1 MRVSL
6 KRLIVA
12 TDFSDM
18 ADVAVHYGI
27 RLARE
32 FGAKLYL
39 CHVIPFSST
48 VALGEAASGVLSQHR
63 HLMDEAHARLGEL
76 MENVSVEWEPVVRV
90 GNPAEEV
97 ARATAEK
104 KADLAVCATHG
115 RSGLKRLFLG
125 SVAER
130 LVRILPCPL
139 LVVRPGVEG
148 LADWTEGS
156 IRFRK
161 VLLGS
166 DFSPDS
172 ELAVSYALSLAQEFQ
187 SELHLVHVIEPPV
200 YKNLLKPGKE
210 DEAELRRLRGLLK
223 EKLPALV
230 PEDARHWC
238 TPVTALLA
246 GQPYDELT
254 KYAVVNEIDLIVL
267 GVRGHGLVESLFVGS
282 TTYRVIR
289 QAPCPVLSVQ
299 PATWNRQEG

>member
-1 MRVSL
+1 MRVPL
-6 KRLIVA
+6 KRLIAA

-48 VALGEAASGVLSQHR
+48 VSLGEAASGVLSQHR
-63 HLMDEAHARLGEL
+63 HLMDEAHGRLGEL
-76 MENVSVEWEPVVRV
+76 IGGVSVEWEPVVRV

-97 ARATAEK
+97 ARATVEK

-139 LVVRPGVEG
+139 LVVRPGAQG
-148 LADWTEGS
+148 LAAWTEGS

-161 VLLGS
+161 VLLGT
-166 DFSPDS
+166 DFSADS
-172 ELAVSYALSLAQEFQ
+172 ELALSYALSLAQEFQ
-187 SELHLVHVIEPPV
+187 SELHLVHVVEPPV

-210 DEAELRRLRGLLK
+210 EEAELHRLRGLLK
-223 EKLPALV
+223 EKLPGLV
-230 PEDARHWC
+230 PQDARHWC
-238 TPVTALLA
+238 TPVTGLLA

-267 GVRGHGLVESLFVGS
+267 GMRGHGLVESLFVGS

-299 PATWNRQEG
+299 RATWTRQEG

>member
-1 MRVSL
+1 MRVPL
-6 KRLIVA
+6 KRLIAA

-48 VALGEAASGVLSQHR
+48 VSLGEAASGVLSQHR

-76 MENVSVEWEPVVRV
+76 MGDLPVEWEPVVRV

-97 ARATAEK
+97 ARVTAEK

-115 RSGLKRLFLG
+115 RSGLRRLFLG

-130 LVRILPCPL
+130 LMRVLPCPL
-139 LVVRPGVEG
+139 LVVRPGKQG
-148 LADWTEGS
+148 PADWTEES
-156 IRFRK
+156 IRFQK

-172 ELAVSYALSLAQEFQ
+172 DLALAYALSLAQEFQ

-210 DEAELRRLRGLLK
+210 EEAELRRLRGLLK

-230 PEDARHWC
+230 PQDARHWC

-246 GQPYDELT
+246 GQPYEELT

-267 GVRGHGLVESLFVGS
+267 GVRGHGLVESLLMGS
-282 TTYRVIR
+282 TTDRVIR

-299 PATWNRQEG
+299 PATWNRAEG